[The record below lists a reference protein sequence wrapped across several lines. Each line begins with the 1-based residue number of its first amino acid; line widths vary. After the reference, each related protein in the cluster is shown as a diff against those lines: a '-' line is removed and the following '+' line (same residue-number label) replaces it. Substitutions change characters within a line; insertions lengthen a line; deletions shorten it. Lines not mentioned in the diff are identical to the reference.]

1 MADKSEQG
9 EAPKRQRRSRPPV
22 GDSGK
27 GGSDPSSEHAKDE
40 LFSEMA
46 IAAQEAVTEPGTNL
60 PISSAVS
67 PQAKEEVYEDE
78 FRLNQRA
85 NREMR
90 RLAFYVVGGLSAIYV
105 LVLLCVLWRFFDGRL
120 LASILGAPGGN
131 FDWHMLVLVGVALV
145 IFAAIP
151 LSLAMALG
159 KMISESSSKADS
171 FDLKMPNTELGKVL
185 VELLKSMLAASKS
198 A

>member
-9 EAPKRQRRSRPPV
+9 EAPKRKDRARPSENAKEQV
-22 GDSGK
+22 GGDSSRRK
-27 GGSDPSSEHAKDE
+27 VKDQ

-46 IAAQEAVTEPGTNL
+46 IAAQEAVTDPATSP

-67 PQAKEEVYEDE
+67 PQAKEEVYDDE

-90 RLAFYVVGGLSAIYV
+90 RLAFNVVGGVSALYV
-105 LVLLCVLWRFFDGRL
+105 IVLLCVLWRFFDGRL
-120 LASILGAPGGN
+120 LASILGAPGAN
-131 FDWHMLVLVGVALV
+131 LDWHMLVLIGVALV

-151 LSLAMALG
+151 LSLAMALV
-159 KMISESSSKADS
+159 KMISESSTKADS

-185 VELLKSMLAASKS
+185 LELFKSMLAASKS